1 MGQHIHQQLNHLFSQ
16 NPQQNPQIQQ
26 QINDLQGRLQNL
38 QQQMAQGPPGGWGP
52 HGPPPG
58 HPGYRPPMPGAIPPG
73 LVPQQPTPLNEL
85 KGVDE
90 PDSSTAVKSSD
101 NQNS

>member
-1 MGQHIHQQLNHLFSQ
+1 M
-16 NPQQNPQIQQ
+16 

-73 LVPQQPTPLNEL
+73 LVPQQPTPLNVSE
-85 KGVDE
+85 
-90 PDSSTAVKSSD
+90 SSNHLWLGGCHNPNKME
-101 NQNS
+101 QRW